1 MIEALDTRDIT
12 IDLELQTRQGGL
24 DSNLVQTYTDAI
36 SNGEEFPPI
45 VVFKLEDGTLL
56 LADGFHRIRA
66 IEAHCLDIKAEVRE
80 GTRQDALDYALFE
93 ANRKHG
99 KRLSNSDIEKIV
111 ETAVRDPR
119 FKDMSSRQL
128 AKIINVGHMT
138 VSRTRKRL
146 GITMGA
152 IVGED
157 GKVYSRFKDEDE
169 FYLRHRSS
177 NEKLIRSLNG
187 LVTDL
192 KNMKDKMDDAQK
204 LRVKRQVQKLLE
216 SWDD

>member
-1 MIEALDTRDIT
+1 MIESFDTRDVT

-24 DSNLVQTYTDAI
+24 DSNLVQTYIDAI

-45 VVFKLEDGTLL
+45 VVFRLEDGTLL

-66 IEAHCLDIKAEVRE
+66 TEAHSLDISAEVHE

-99 KRLSNSDIEKIV
+99 KRLSNSDIERIV

-119 FKDMSSRQL
+119 FKNMSSRQL
-128 AKIINVGHMT
+128 AKKIHVGHAT
-138 VSRTRKRL
+138 VSRTRKKL

-152 IVGED
+152 IIGED

-187 LVTDL
+187 LVRDLTD
-192 KNMKDKMDDAQK
+192 MKDKMDDGQK
-204 LRVKRQVQKLLE
+204 LRVKCQIEKLLE
-216 SWDD
+216 GWEQ